1 MAGRI
6 PQSFIDD
13 LLSRIDIV
21 EVIDAHVPLKKAGR
35 DYAAC
40 CPFHDEK
47 TPSFTVSPTKQFF
60 HCFGCGAH
68 GTALGFLM
76 EYDHLGFV
84 EAVEELAERLGL
96 EVPHEGGAP
105 AAGAGRDLKPLYEL
119 LGQADRY
126 FRHQLRHHPAAA
138 KAVDYLKGRGVSGEV
153 AAAFGLGY
161 APPGWDGLLQALGR
175 DDGAVKHLVE
185 VGLLIEREEDR
196 RRYDRFR
203 DRVIF
208 PIRDP
213 RGRTVGFGG
222 RVLGEDDAQGSA
234 NAAGGRKPGA
244 AKPKYLNS
252 PESEVFHKGR
262 ELYGL
267 YEAQQALRRPE
278 RLLVV
283 EGYMDVVAL
292 AQHGIAYAVATLGTA
307 ATADHLQRLFRVTA
321 EVVFCFD
328 GDEAGGKAAWRA
340 LENALPLMRDGRQV
354 RFMFLP
360 QGEDPDSLVRTIGG
374 EAFAARLAEAAPL
387 SDFLFDHLRRQCDP
401 ASEEGRA
408 RLVELGRPLVSKL
421 PTGAFRE
428 LITQRLAREARMDE
442 GALRGLLGERAAAP
456 TSAPAARPKRLEP
469 VRNAPSPV
477 RHAITLLLQYPA
489 LAAEAGDPEQLDEL
503 QMPGAAL
510 LAEMVALLREH
521 PHLNTAALLEHWR
534 DTDAGRHLAR
544 LAIRE
549 LGLAGEE
556 EVQAEFRDTLA
567 LLQHKERARRR
578 QERLEVLQSRPFREL
593 TADERNELKRLLDE
607 SAYRDFT

>member
-13 LLSRIDIV
+13 LLSRADIV
-21 EVIDAHVPLKKAGR
+21 EIIDARVPLKKAGR

-76 EYDHLGFV
+76 EYDHMGFV
-84 EAVEELAERLGL
+84 EAVEELAAKQGL
-96 EVPHEGGAP
+96 EIPYEGGAP
-105 AAGAGRDLKPLYEL
+105 AAGPGRDLKPLYDL

-126 FRHQLRHHPAAA
+126 FRHQLRHHPAAT

-175 DDGAVKHLVE
+175 DDQALKQLVE

-203 DRVIF
+203 DRVVF

-222 RVLGEDDAQGSA
+222 RVLGDG
-234 NAAGGRKPGA
+234 
-244 AKPKYLNS
+244 KPKYLNS

-267 YEAQQALRRPE
+267 YEAQQAVRHPE

-307 ATADHLQRLFRVTA
+307 ATADHLQRLFRVTG

-340 LENALPLMRDGRQV
+340 LENAMPQMRDGRQV

-360 QGEDPDSLVRTIGG
+360 QGEDPDSLVRAIGG
-374 EAFAARLAEAAPL
+374 DAFAERLAEAAPL

-408 RLVELGRPLVSKL
+408 RLVELGKPLVSKL
-421 PTGAFRE
+421 PSGAFRE
-428 LITQRLAREARMDE
+428 LIVQRLAREARMDE
-442 GALRGLLGERAAAP
+442 AALRELLGERPRKTAAPQPRRAAA
-456 TSAPAARPKRLEP
+456 TER

-489 LAAEAGDPEQLDEL
+489 LASEAGDLEQLDEL

-510 LAEMVALLREH
+510 LAEMVSLLREH

-534 DTDAGRHLAR
+534 DTDAGRHLGR
-544 LAIRE
+544 LAVRE
-549 LGLAGEE
+549 LGLADAEQVE
-556 EVQAEFRDTLA
+556 AEFRDTLA
-567 LLQHKERARRR
+567 LLKRKERARRR
-578 QERLEVLQSRPFREL
+578 QERLAALQARPFREL
-593 TADERNELKRLLDE
+593 TDAERNELKRLLEE
-607 SAYRDFT
+607 SADRDLT

>member
-13 LLSRIDIV
+13 LLSRVDIV
-21 EVIDAHVPLKKAGR
+21 EVIDARVPLKKAGR

-76 EYDHLGFV
+76 EYDHMGFV
-84 EAVEELAERLGL
+84 EAVEELAAKQGL
-96 EVPHEGGAP
+96 EIPYEGGAP
-105 AAGAGRDLKPLYEL
+105 AAGPGRDLKPLYDL

-126 FRHQLRHHPAAA
+126 FRHQLRNHPAAA

-175 DDGAVKHLVE
+175 DDGALKRLVE

-222 RVLGEDDAQGSA
+222 RVLGDD
-234 NAAGGRKPGA
+234 
-244 AKPKYLNS
+244 KPKYLNS

-267 YEAQQALRRPE
+267 YEAQQAVRRPE

-292 AQHGIAYAVATLGTA
+292 AQHGIANAVATLGTA
-307 ATADHLQRLFRVTA
+307 ATADHLQRLFRVTG

-340 LENALPLMRDGRQV
+340 LENAMPQMRDGRQV

-360 QGEDPDSLVRTIGG
+360 QGEDPDSLVRAIGG
-374 EAFAARLAEAAPL
+374 EAFA
-387 SDFLFDHLRRQCDP
+387 
-401 ASEEGRA
+401 
-408 RLVELGRPLVSKL
+408 
-421 PTGAFRE
+421 
-428 LITQRLAREARMDE
+428 
-442 GALRGLLGERAAAP
+442 
-456 TSAPAARPKRLEP
+456 
-469 VRNAPSPV
+469 
-477 RHAITLLLQYPA
+477 
-489 LAAEAGDPEQLDEL
+489 
-503 QMPGAAL
+503 
-510 LAEMVALLREH
+510 
-521 PHLNTAALLEHWR
+521 
-534 DTDAGRHLAR
+534 
-544 LAIRE
+544 
-549 LGLAGEE
+549 
-556 EVQAEFRDTLA
+556 
-567 LLQHKERARRR
+567 
-578 QERLEVLQSRPFREL
+578 
-593 TADERNELKRLLDE
+593 
-607 SAYRDFT
+607 